1 MLNAMS
7 QEPIPFLR
15 AESPPAARTVTR
27 GGRREVVF
35 DRRELD
41 QILRL
46 YGRMVAL
53 GEWRDYAIDFL
64 SDKAVF
70 SIYRRGSE
78 APLFRI
84 EKCPA
89 ARSRQGMYSVVAAGG
104 YVLKRGPEL
113 ANVLRMVERKVE
125 CALRL
130 VTA

>member
-1 MLNAMS
+1 MS

-15 AESPPAARTVTR
+15 AEGPPAARMIAR
-27 GGRREVVF
+27 GGTRQVMF

-70 SIYRRGSE
+70 SIYRRTSE
-78 APLFRI
+78 APLFRV

-89 ARSRQGMYSVVAAGG
+89 ARLRQGMYSVVASGG
-104 YVLKRGPEL
+104 YVLKRGQEL
-113 ANVLRMVERKVE
+113 ANVLGVIERGVEK
-125 CALRL
+125 ALGL
-130 VTA
+130 VRVIY